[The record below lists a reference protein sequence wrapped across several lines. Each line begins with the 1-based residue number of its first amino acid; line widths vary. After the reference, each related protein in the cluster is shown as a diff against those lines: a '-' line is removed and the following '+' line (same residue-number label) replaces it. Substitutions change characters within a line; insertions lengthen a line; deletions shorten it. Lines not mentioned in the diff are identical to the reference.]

1 MKIGVLTGGGDSP
14 GLNAAIRAIY
24 YRAKEY
30 DWKTIGIHNGWKG
43 LTQEGKS
50 KELTEEDVESIFDK
64 GGTILGSS
72 RTNPY
77 KIPEGP
83 KQVIEKFN
91 EYGLDALIAI
101 GGEDTLGVAGKLFED
116 HKIPIIGV
124 PKTIDHDIVGTEY
137 TIGFDTAVNVA
148 AQTIDRLHTTAK
160 SHGKVF
166 VIEIMGR
173 HAGWLTLRSGI
184 AGGAHIIL
192 IPEKPYDLKKVCEA
206 IKKREKQGKHT
217 LIALSEGVQPP
228 KKLEEKKDDFGHVS
242 LTDRGLAHSF
252 KEIIDKECK
261 VDCRVMVTGYM
272 LRGGSPTAY
281 DRIFASKVGSAAIE
295 FIKEKK
301 FGNMTAVKDGQI
313 KPFPLKEVI
322 GKYKTVSDQE
332 YKLLQSLFEGDI
344 M

>member
-14 GLNAAIRAIY
+14 GLNACIRAIY

-30 DWKTIGIHNGWKG
+30 KWKTIGIREGWKG
-43 LTQEGKS
+43 LTSEGKS
-50 KELTEEDVESIFDK
+50 LELTEEEVESIFDK
-64 GGTILGSS
+64 GGTLLGSS

-77 KIPEGP
+77 KTKEGP
-83 KQVIEKFN
+83 EQAVKRFKD
-91 EYGLDALIAI
+91 YKLDAVIAI
-101 GGEDTLGVAGKLFED
+101 GGEDTLGVAGKLYKDF
-116 HKIPIIGV
+116 KIPVVGV

-192 IPEKPYDLKKVCEA
+192 IPEKPYDLKKVCET
-206 IKKREKQGKHT
+206 ITKRKKEGKHT
-217 LIALSEGVQPP
+217 LIAVSEGVKPP
-228 KKLEEKKDDFGHVS
+228 KKLKEKKDEFGHIG
-242 LTDRGLAHSF
+242 LTDRGLAYAF
-252 KEIIDKECK
+252 KEIIDKQCST
-261 VDCRVMVTGYM
+261 DSRVMVTGYM

-281 DRIFASKVGSAAIE
+281 DRIMASKVGSAAIE

-301 FGNMTAVKDGQI
+301 FGKMTAVKGGEI
-313 KPFPLKEVI
+313 KPFPLKEVVE
-322 GKYKTVSDQE
+322 KYRTVSDQE

-344 M
+344 